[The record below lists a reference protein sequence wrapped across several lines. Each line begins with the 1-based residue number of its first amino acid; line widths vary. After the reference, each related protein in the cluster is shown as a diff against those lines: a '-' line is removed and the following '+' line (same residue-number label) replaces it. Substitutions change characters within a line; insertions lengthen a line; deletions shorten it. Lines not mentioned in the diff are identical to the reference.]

1 MQSLLVNVVLAA
13 DLCCYDS
20 AASDTMLTPDA
31 RAVLGEVGGNN
42 NSDTCS
48 RHSSASDLRAPSLR
62 SSYQVLL
69 KSSFTC
75 ETTRGSI
82 CAVFQITVHY

>member
-1 MQSLLVNVVLAA
+1 MQSVPVNVVRAA

-42 NSDTCS
+42 NSDTRS
-48 RHSSASDLRAPSLR
+48 RHSSDSDLGASTPLPPPAQILTPGAPEIFI
-62 SSYQVLL
+62 YV
-69 KSSFTC
+69 
-75 ETTRGSI
+75 
-82 CAVFQITVHY
+82 